1 MSDTNTNPTP
11 NPIPTQGDQ
20 GTNDGNNNQP
30 AKENFLVRG
39 FKRAKKAVSDGWKE
53 IKSHPVT
60 HGICAALGVTAGGY
74 VAYKVASSMN
84 PIVPET
90 PAVPQLAEPVKE
102 EDEQQTENRVEYVDI
117 PKDDEPVAE
126 EQ

>member
-11 NPIPTQGDQ
+11 NPIPNQGDQ
-20 GTNDGNNNQP
+20 GQKNDGNQQQP

-39 FKRAKKAVSDGWKE
+39 FKRAKKAVSDGWTE
-53 IKSHPVT
+53 IKTHPIT

-74 VAYKVASSMN
+74 VAYKVATNMT

-90 PAVPQLAEPVKE
+90 PAVPQIPEEVKT
-102 EDEQQTENRVEYVDI
+102 EDEQTETRVEYVDI
-117 PKDDEPVAE
+117 PKDEPVAE

>member
-11 NPIPTQGDQ
+11 NPIPNQGDQ
-20 GTNDGNNNQP
+20 GQKNDGNSNQQP

-39 FKRAKKAVSDGWKE
+39 FKRAKKAIGDGWKE
-53 IKSHPVT
+53 IKTHPIT

-74 VAYKVASSMN
+74 VAYKVATSMT

-90 PAVPQLAEPVKE
+90 PAVPQIPEEVKT
-102 EDEQQTENRVEYVDI
+102 EDEQTETRVEYVDI
-117 PKDDEPVAE
+117 PKDEPVAE

>member
-1 MSDTNTNPTP
+1 MSDTTQNTQNQNPT
-11 NPIPTQGDQ
+11 TSGQ
-20 GTNDGNNNQP
+20 GTNDGNNNKQP

-102 EDEQQTENRVEYVDI
+102 EDEQQTDSRVEYVDI